1 MRKSNERKARER
13 RARELLALASVA
25 LAKGQVEL
33 AKYNLRAAMAV
44 RLTVGK

>member
-1 MRKSNERKARER
+1 MKSEQRKARER
-13 RARELLALASVA
+13 RARKLLAEASKALAS
-25 LAKGQVEL
+25 GQVEL